1 MMNFYQEIFDLAF
14 SPVDKAAVW
23 HEDVQ
28 VFQVSDRSNT
38 DQILGQFYLD
48 LFPREG
54 KFSHAA
60 AFSLI
65 KGRILNTDTDEY
77 QATASAMVANLNKPT
92 KTNPSLLSHQELI
105 TLFHEF
111 GHIIHQIITKARYH
125 RFSGTAVKRDFVEAP
140 SQMLENWV
148 WEPIVLQRISKH
160 VETGQPLPDALIQKM
175 IDAKNA
181 NIALLTLRQIFF
193 ALFDLTAHTSS
204 SIQSRTLWN
213 TLLKEIFLV
222 EGFEETNGSA
232 SFGHLLSGY
241 DAGYYGYLWS
251 QIYAQDMYTKFK
263 PNPISLEVG
272 RSYRK
277 WILEPGGSMEEEEML
292 KRFLGRESNNT
303 AFLQSI
309 NVEI

>member
-65 KGRILNTDTDEY
+65 KGRILNTNEY